1 MVGKVEIKDLKMSY
15 ASFGS
20 GDKNLVIIPGLSLRP
35 VTPFAI
41 AIENA
46 YGIFKEE
53 YTVYLLD
60 RRDDAPDNYTSVDMA
75 NDTYKVLSELGIDK
89 AYFVGAS
96 QGGAIVMEL
105 SLMYPQMVEAIC
117 VASSSPYIN
126 DMSRNILSSWIE
138 LARKRDAI
146 GLATHMVNV
155 VYSTNMSEH
164 TKEGYIHSFKD
175 LSEEEFNQ
183 FLNLCVGFASY
194 DIRSKLSSIT
204 CPAIIVGC
212 EGDRVFGPETSRE
225 IYKGISSSNDKCEL
239 IIYDDSYGHAVYD
252 EAEDFK
258 EKIYEFFKR
267 CYS

>member
-1 MVGKVEIKDLKMSY
+1 MIGKVETKDFKMSY

-60 RRDDAPDNYTSVDMA
+60 RRDEAPEEYTSVDMA
-75 NDTYKVLSELGIDK
+75 NDTYEALRELGINK
-89 AYFVGAS
+89 AHFIGAS

-105 SLMYPQMVEAIC
+105 SLMHPEMVEAIG
-117 VASSSPYIN
+117 VASSSAYIN
-126 DMSRNILSSWIE
+126 DMSRNILNSWIE

-146 GLATHMVNV
+146 GLATNMVNV

-183 FLNLCVGFASY
+183 FLNLCVGFANY
-194 DIRSKLSSIT
+194 DIRSKLSSIS
-204 CPAIIVGC
+204 CPSIIVGC

-225 IYKGISSSNDKCEL
+225 IYQGISSSNDKCKL
-239 IIYDDSYGHAVYD
+239 VIYDDSYGHAVYD
-252 EAEDFK
+252 EADDFK
-258 EKIYEFFKR
+258 EKIYNFFAEI
-267 CYS
+267 